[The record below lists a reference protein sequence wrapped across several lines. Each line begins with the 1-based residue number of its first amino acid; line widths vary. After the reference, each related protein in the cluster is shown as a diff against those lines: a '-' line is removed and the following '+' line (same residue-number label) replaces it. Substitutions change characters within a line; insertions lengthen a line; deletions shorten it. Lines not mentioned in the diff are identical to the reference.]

1 MIFHVSLSSESHP
14 ICDDAIEY
22 FVLGDTVGRDEAHQ
36 ARIPV
41 MKVEHGI
48 EQMGDEGGTLT
59 NRLLSRV
66 QLGGGV
72 AQWHQ
77 ELALL
82 SVVMY
87 TLVLY
92 VLLTTYAKQNIPAL
106 FDDLNISQFWG
117 QCD

>member
-1 MIFHVSLSSESHP
+1 MMWLSHP

-22 FVLGDTVGRDEAHQ
+22 FVLGDTVGRDEPHQ

-48 EQMGDEGGTLT
+48 EQVGDEGGTLT

-82 SVVMY
+82 SVIQTRNLLNNY
-87 TLVLY
+87 
-92 VLLTTYAKQNIPAL
+92 LLTYEKQNVPAL
-106 FDDLNISQFWG
+106 FDDLNIS
-117 QCD
+117 

>member
-1 MIFHVSLSSESHP
+1 MMWLSHP

-22 FVLGDTVGRDEAHQ
+22 FVLGDTVGRDEPHQ

-48 EQMGDEGGTLT
+48 EQVGDEGGTLT
-59 NRLLSRV
+59 NRFLSRV

-82 SVVMY
+82 SVMY
-87 TLVLY
+87 RLVLY
-92 VLLTTYAKQNIPAL
+92 LKTTYEKQNVPAL
-106 FDDLNISQFWG
+106 FDDLNIS
-117 QCD
+117 